1 MAKFKLWND
10 ILTEMDVDGKKIY
23 SQGRIYL
30 LWAFIA
36 YYLTLGIISF
46 KAFTHKDIDEN
57 SLKTII
63 DALQWILGI
72 LLGYVFGGKGIEALK
87 IMFGKSSNNPV
98 PPKNTA
104 PPEEGMI

>member
-10 ILTEMDVDGKKIY
+10 ILTERDVDGKKMY

-30 LWAFIA
+30 LWAFVA
-36 YYLTLGIISF
+36 YYITLGIISY
-46 KAFTHKDIDEN
+46 KAFTHKDIEDS

-87 IMFGKSSNNPV
+87 CIFPKGTNT
-98 PPKNTA
+98 PPANQA
-104 PPEEGMI
+104 PPEEGKI